1 MYLDLSFSS
10 RQQELQ
16 QRVRAFATK
25 ELTSKAI
32 DIDRSGRFPRENV
45 QEMAEHDL
53 LGLPFPVEYGGS
65 GMDIQSYC
73 IALEEIA
80 KVCCSTATI
89 NVAHV
94 LSAFSICLFGSSDQ
108 KKFYLSSMAKGE
120 ELGAFAATERT
131 GGSDVASITTEAEVK
146 GDEYILAGDK
156 SYITNAGQA
165 SLYIVLAST
174 DKTKGSKGLSAF
186 IVEKETPGLSF
197 GEKEDLA
204 GMRGISIGEIFLRD
218 CRLPKENLLGK
229 EGDGLKISLSCID
242 RGRVAL
248 SAVGVGLAK
257 AALEASVDYSKKR
270 SQFGKPLSEFQAI
283 QFMIADMATEIE
295 AARLLTHYAA
305 FLVDSGTKF
314 SKEAAMAKLY
324 SSEVAMRAALNA
336 VQIHG
341 GYGLSRKGPVER
353 YMRDA
358 KALAIMEGTSEIQRM
373 IISRNELR

>member
-1 MYLDLSFSS
+1 
-10 RQQELQ
+10 
-16 QRVRAFATK
+16 
-25 ELTSKAI
+25 
-32 DIDRSGRFPRENV
+32 
-45 QEMAEHDL
+45 
-53 LGLPFPVEYGGS
+53 
-65 GMDIQSYC
+65 
-73 IALEEIA
+73 
-80 KVCCSTATI
+80 
-89 NVAHV
+89 
-94 LSAFSICLFGSSDQ
+94 
-108 KKFYLSSMAKGE
+108 
-120 ELGAFAATERT
+120 
-131 GGSDVASITTEAEVK
+131 
-146 GDEYILAGDK
+146 
-156 SYITNAGQA
+156 
-165 SLYIVLAST
+165 
-174 DKTKGSKGLSAF
+174 
-186 IVEKETPGLSF
+186 
-197 GEKEDLA
+197 
-204 GMRGISIGEIFLRD
+204 
-218 CRLPKENLLGK
+218 LGK

-248 SAVGVGLAK
+248 STIGVGLAK

-314 SKEAAMAKLY
+314 SREAAMAKLY